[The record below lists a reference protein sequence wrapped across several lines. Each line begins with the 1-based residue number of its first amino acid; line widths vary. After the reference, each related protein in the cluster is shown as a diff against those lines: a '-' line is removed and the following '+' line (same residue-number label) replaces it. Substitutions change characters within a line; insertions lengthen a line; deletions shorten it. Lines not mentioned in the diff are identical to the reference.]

1 MRSRTCEATVCN
13 VEHEPRLLH
22 LLLASPIGPQLVSRR
37 PRSELPVPFHVFG
50 YGKWGRAHASG
61 GSSLPG
67 SRTTLCTVLAPGIAA
82 HPGPGTR
89 LPRLHLPIPSGTRV
103 AGPSTHYLSCP
114 NPLSPPPASPSV
126 PVHPTASPPPSLL
139 ASTLWLWEGVGD
151 RKGGCH
157 PHPLTPEEGTPKF

>member
-50 YGKWGRAHASG
+50 YGRRGRAHASG
-61 GSSLPG
+61 GSPLPG

-82 HPGPGTR
+82 HPGPPALGSPDSTSRFPQGPGWPVLPPITSLAQIPCLPLRPLPLFLSIQR
-89 LPRLHLPIPSGTRV
+89 LLLP
-103 AGPSTHYLSCP
+103 
-114 NPLSPPPASPSV
+114 PLSWRR
-126 PVHPTASPPPSLL
+126 LC
-139 ASTLWLWEGVGD
+139 
-151 RKGGCH
+151 GC
-157 PHPLTPEEGTPKF
+157 GRG